1 MENYNPLLTENKW
14 QSIFE
19 RKKLFVTKNN
29 KKKSFIVLK
38 CFLILLEIST
48 WGM

>member
-19 RKKLFVTKNN
+19 REKLFVTKN
-29 KKKSFIVLK
+29 KKKK
-38 CFLILLEIST
+38 ILLS
-48 WGM
+48 